1 MGLFDRVSRVIRS
14 NLNAVVSSAEDPEKI
29 LEQTVDDMKE
39 DLVQLR
45 QAVAQSIASQK
56 RLEQQYNQ
64 AETQASKWYDN
75 AQLALKKGDEN
86 LAREALARKKTF
98 ADTAAS
104 LKLQLDQSTGQVTN
118 LKRSMTALEGK
129 IAEAK
134 TKKEMLK
141 ARAKAAKA
149 TEQINQAMG
158 GIDPSSAISAF
169 ERMEEKVLDMEARSQ
184 AVAELSGDTL
194 DAKFA
199 ALESGSDVDMELELL
214 KASLEPSS
222 ALPAGTESQGALP
235 AGEEPAANLE
245 QTPMDAELAEL
256 RSKLDEA

>member
-1 MGLFDRVSRVIRS
+1 MGLFDRVSRVVRS

-64 AETQASKWYDN
+64 AETQASKWYSN
-75 AQLALKKGDEN
+75 AQLALKKGDEG

-98 ADTAAS
+98 SETAAS
-104 LKLQLDQSTGQVTN
+104 LKAQVDQSTGQVTT
-118 LKRSMTALEGK
+118 LKRNMTALEGK

-141 ARAKAAKA
+141 ARARAAKA

-169 ERMEEKVLDMEARSQ
+169 ERMEEKVLDMEARSE

-194 DAKFA
+194 DSKFA
-199 ALESGSDVDMELELL
+199 ALESGSDVDFELQAMIE
-214 KASLEPSS
+214 EMNGG
-222 ALPAGTESQGALP
+222 ALPPGTPPEQSALP

>member
-1 MGLFDRVSRVIRS
+1 MGLFDRVSRVVRS

-29 LEQTVDDMKE
+29 LEQTVDDMRE

-86 LAREALARKKTF
+86 LAREALTRKKTF
-98 ADTAAS
+98 AETAAS
-104 LKLQLDQSTGQVTN
+104 LKSQLDQSAGQVSN
-118 LKRSMTALEGK
+118 LKRNMMALEGK

-141 ARAKAAKA
+141 ARARAAKA

-158 GIDPSSAISAF
+158 GIDPSSAVSAF
-169 ERMEEKVLDMEARSQ
+169 ERMEEKVLNMEAQSQ
-184 AVAELSGDTL
+184 AAAELSGDTL
-194 DAKFA
+194 ESKFA
-199 ALESGSDVDMELELL
+199 ALESGSGVEDELMMM
-214 KASLEPSS
+214 KAEIQGGVLPPS
-222 ALPAGTESQGALP
+222 TESKGALP
-235 AGEEPAANLE
+235 AGEASTPDLEAA
-245 QTPMDAELAEL
+245 PMDTELAEL
-256 RSKLDEA
+256 RQKLDET